1 MKLNKMLIG
10 AIASSILLAG
20 CATTQ
25 SGYVD
30 ANDTTIAAKN
40 KNRMSSSDWVIIS
53 QEAGN
58 AMLTS
63 PLFQE
68 YLEAFKIDAAA
79 AMKDAEAAGEKVTT
93 REKLVATKPVLMLS
107 TIQNNTG
114 EHIDSK
120 LMTERLREVLFNSG
134 KVRFTTYAAG
144 EGQNI
149 DEASAGARALVYDPN
164 IKRRTLKTTNSV
176 NAYDL
181 SLGGS
186 IIKQTAQ
193 EGRLNEI
200 SYTFSLT
207 LTDTAT
213 GEGVWT
219 YTKEI
224 KRQHLQGGIGW

>member
-1 MKLNKMLIG
+1 MKLNKLLIG
-10 AIASSILLAG
+10 GIAASLLLAG
-20 CATTQ
+20 CASTP

-40 KNRMSSSDWVIIS
+40 NNRMSSSDWVVIT
-53 QEAGN
+53 QNAGN

-68 YLEAFKIDAAA
+68 YLDAFKIDADAA
-79 AMKDAEAAGEKVTT
+79 LKEAEAAGEKMTT
-93 REKLVATKPVLMLS
+93 REKISAHKPILMLA
-107 TIQNNTG
+107 TIKNNTG

-120 LMTERLREVLFNSG
+120 LLTERLREVLFNSG

-149 DEASAGARALVYDPN
+149 DEATAGARALVYDPN
-164 IKRRTLKTTNSV
+164 IKRRTLKANTV

-186 IIKQTAQ
+186 IIKQTAR

-207 LTDTAT
+207 LTDTTT

-224 KRQHLQGGIGW
+224 KRQNLQGGIGW